1 MMIPLFLLALAADTV
16 RVDTLAPPS
25 ADSTPPV
32 TVGGFIDAYY
42 AWDSGR
48 PRAIDRAFTTQ
59 PSRHNEF
66 NINLAFV
73 EVVLSQP
80 RVRGRLALQAGTSV
94 QSNYA
99 AEPRVGAI
107 SGGDLARVIQEATV
121 GVQLHPRAWLDV
133 GTYFSHIGLE
143 GWISRDNQTYT
154 RSFIADYTPYYLSG
168 ARLTWQASPTVVAQL
183 HVVNGWQNM
192 SETNAD
198 KAIGTRLDWQVR
210 PTMMVGWRTFAGNEQ
225 PDSVPARLRVLQQLV
240 ARWTPPGWDWSL
252 VLDAGRQGRGGD
264 GADAWQGGAL
274 IGRRALSP
282 RAWLAARV
290 EALADPERVLVST
303 PDAVPFRTRS
313 ASLGLDLQVERRAWW
328 RTEVRGFR
336 SSEAI
341 WPSGG
346 AASGGRR
353 AALLV
358 SSLAVTF

>member
-1 MMIPLFLLALAADTV
+1 MIPLLLLALAVDTV
-16 RVDTLAPPS
+16 RVDTLAIPA
-25 ADSTPPV
+25 ADSTPAV

-59 PSRHNEF
+59 PARHNEF
-66 NINLAFV
+66 NINLAFL

-80 RVRGRLALQAGTSV
+80 RVRGRLAVQAGTSV

-107 SGGDLARVIQEATV
+107 SGGELARVIQEATV
-121 GVQLHPRAWLDV
+121 GVQLLPRAWLDV

-143 GWISRDNQTYT
+143 GWVSRDNPTYT
-154 RSFIADYTPYYLSG
+154 RSLIADYTPYYLSG
-168 ARLTWQASPTVVAQL
+168 ARLTWQATPTVVAQL

-198 KAIGTRLDWQVR
+198 KAVGTRLDWQAR
-210 PTMMVGWRTFAGNEQ
+210 PTVMVGWRTFVGNEQ
-225 PDSVPARLRVLQQLV
+225 PDSVASRVRLLQQLV

-252 VLDAGRQGRGGD
+252 VMDAGRQGGGD
-264 GADAWQGGAL
+264 QGTDRWWGGAL
-274 IGRRALSP
+274 IGRRAVASQT
-282 RAWLAARV
+282 WLAARV
-290 EALADPERVLVST
+290 EAFTDPARVLIAT
-303 PDAVPFRTRS
+303 PDALPFRTRS
-313 ASLGLDLQVERRAWW
+313 ASLGIDVQLERRAWW

-336 SSEAI
+336 STEPI
-341 WPSGG
+341 WPSAGSG
-346 AASGGRR
+346 AGAHR
-353 AALLV
+353 AGLLV